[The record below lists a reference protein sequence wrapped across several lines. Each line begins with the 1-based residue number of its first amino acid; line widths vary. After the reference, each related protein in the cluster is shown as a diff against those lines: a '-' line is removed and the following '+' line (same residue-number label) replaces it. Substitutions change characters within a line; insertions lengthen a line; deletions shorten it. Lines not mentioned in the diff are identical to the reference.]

1 MPVFGPSAG
10 PLAEMMKPAV
20 DDEEEAPAPP
30 KVAQFITPD
39 AEELAADKSGFVIVV
54 YLKKVKKTSADAAN
68 AEGLTPEQVKQ
79 SRIELKGGIVIV
91 GK

>member
-1 MPVFGPSAG
+1 
-10 PLAEMMKPAV
+10 MKPAV

-54 YLKKVKKTSADAAN
+54 YLKKVKKTSADAAH
-68 AEGLTPEQVKQ
+68 AEGLTP
-79 SRIELKGGIVIV
+79 
-91 GK
+91 